1 MNKIIF
7 IKKQN
12 RYVFLVQ
19 LKKIL
24 NSLFFVFSS
33 FYGEYLINLPGVF
46 TITNKFIVDRNTL
59 RIFKTIIYK
68 ILHILCFCWSSSFEL
83 IGYNFNLQK
92 KLKKNMIRF
101 NLGFSKHKILVA
113 FRNDI
118 RIFGQ
123 KRYFTIFSTSIKD
136 YYIITNF
143 LLNLRNI
150 FPYKKRGLVPAIIP
164 SIWLKPGKKTKFK

>member
-12 RYVFLVQ
+12 RYVFLVE

-33 FYGEYLINLPGVF
+33 FYGKYIINLPGVF
-46 TITNKFIVDRNTL
+46 TMTNKFIVDRNTL

-68 ILHILCFCWSSSFEL
+68 MLHILCFCWSSSFEL

-92 KLKKNMIRF
+92 KLKKNVIRF

-113 FRNDI
+113 FKNDI

-123 KRYFTIFSTSIKD
+123 KRYFTIFSTNIKD